1 VTTENLAILF
11 SDVVGSTELSVAMS
25 PEAAD
30 EVRRGYFSVLR
41 QAAAAT
47 GGHEVKGLGD
57 GIMVTFASASAAL
70 ACAVA
75 MQQGVECDYR
85 DRSYSVGLRIGL
97 SGGEVT
103 ADDGDYYGDCVIEA
117 ARLCGICEG
126 GQILSAAVVP
136 LMAGRRN
143 RHVCRSVG
151 VMTLKGLPDPVD
163 TVEVMWE
170 PLVTTEAG
178 GAVPLQPR
186 LTVRPAVGM
195 VGREGETSLLA
206 AAYKRV
212 ASGEGREIIF
222 VSGEAGLGKTTLV
235 AEAARTAHRAGASVL
250 FGHAEEDM
258 ATPYQLFAESLGHY
272 VNNVE
277 DQQLRRH
284 TDAHGA
290 ELTRLIPALR
300 SRVAEVPQ
308 PKATDSDTER
318 YLLFTA
324 VVEFL
329 AEASIDD
336 PVMLIFDDIQW
347 ADAGSLLLLRH
358 LAATELPM
366 RVLLVATM
374 RDHELPNAKELR
386 DTVGELWRQRSVSR
400 MELEGL
406 NHGDVLS
413 YMEAMAGHKL
423 GEDGVA
429 LAHAVHRETDGNPF
443 FLSEVLR
450 FLAETGAIFQD
461 AAGQWTAS
469 ESLGPLA
476 LPDSVRE
483 VIGGRVARLGDRA
496 ERSLSVAAVIGRRF
510 DFDLLTRATR
520 FPEEEVLEI
529 LEAATAAALVRE
541 VAGPPGHYTFAHALI
556 RHTIYESLGPTR
568 RARAHRQV
576 AEGLEDICGSHPG
589 PRVGELARH
598 WLNATGGSASGR
610 AIRYARQ
617 AGDAA
622 LSALAPADA
631 LRYFTQA
638 NELLEQVDD
647 PDPVLALDLIIGL
660 GTAQRQTGDPA
671 FRDTLLE
678 AARRAAE
685 FGDTERLVAAA
696 LANNRGF
703 YSAVGATDSAK
714 VEVLETALGDL
725 PEHDPERA
733 LVLATLC
740 SELTH
745 GSPLDRR
752 QALAGEAESIA
763 IRSGDDTTCVRV
775 LNHLYIPLQVP
786 QLLGPALTR
795 TTDSLRRAER
805 IGDPALLYWA
815 AMWRYQTAARAA
827 DIDELER
834 CLDIHGAMTEKLGQ
848 PMFAW
853 GHAFLRGQRAFI
865 AGDTAGAEAL
875 AAEALQIGTDSGQ
888 PDASLI
894 YGTQLIMVRGQRG
907 TMNEL
912 IPLIEQMAAD
922 APEISPWMF
931 GSLLAKAHVEVDHTD
946 AAIGQLEAFAAA
958 GFDLR
963 MDHVWLSG
971 MVDYADAAV
980 VCGDPT
986 YASPLFDRL
995 APWHAQL
1002 PATGASALPPV
1013 SHYLGGLAGV
1023 LGRYDEADAYFS
1035 QAAAVSKKL
1044 GAKFFSSR
1052 TDLWWGNVLVK
1063 RDRPGDADAAR
1074 ARLTSAQRVAR
1085 DHGYG
1090 DVERRATEAL
1100 GALGPSGAFGALGG

>member
-1 VTTENLAILF
+1 VTTENLAVLF
-11 SDVVGSTELSVAMS
+11 SDVVGSTELSLAMP

-41 QAAAAT
+41 QAVAAT
-47 GGHEVKGLGD
+47 GGNEVKGLGD
-57 GIMVTFASASAAL
+57 GIMVTFGSASAAL
-70 ACAVA
+70 ACSVA
-75 MQQGVECDYR
+75 MQQGVEYDNR
-85 DRSYSVGLRIGL
+85 DRTYSVGLRIGL

-117 ARLCGICEG
+117 ARLCSICEG
-126 GQILSAAVVP
+126 GQILSASVVP

-143 RHVCRSVG
+143 PHVCRPVG
-151 VMTLKGLPDPVD
+151 AMSLKGLPDPVD
-163 TVEVMWE
+163 TVEVIWE
-170 PLVTTEAG
+170 PLVTPETG
-178 GAVPLQPR
+178 GGVPLQTR
-186 LTVRPAVGM
+186 LTVRPTVGV
-195 VGREGETSLLA
+195 VGRDVETAVLA
-206 AAYKRV
+206 AAFRRV
-212 ASGEGREIIF
+212 ANGEGREIVL
-222 VSGEAGLGKTTLV
+222 VSGEAGLGKTTLL
-235 AEAARTAHRAGASVL
+235 AEAARASHRTGASVL
-250 FGHAEEDM
+250 FGHCEEDM

-272 VNNVE
+272 INTIDE
-277 DQQLRRH
+277 ERLSRH
-284 TDAHGA
+284 ARAHGA

-300 SRVAEVPQ
+300 SRIADVPQ

-324 VVEFL
+324 VVGLL
-329 AEASIDD
+329 AEASADD
-336 PVMLIFDDIQW
+336 PVILIFDDIQW
-347 ADAGSLLLLRH
+347 ADSGSLLLLRH
-358 LAATELPM
+358 LATTELPM
-366 RVLLVATM
+366 RVLILATL
-374 RDHELPNAKELR
+374 RDHELPNAKDLR
-386 DTVGELWRQRSVSR
+386 DTVGELWRHRGVSR
-400 MELEGL
+400 LELGGL

-413 YMEAMAGHKL
+413 YMEAVAGHKL
-423 GEDGVA
+423 PEDGVA

-450 FLAETGAIFQD
+450 HLAETGAIYQD
-461 AAGQWTAS
+461 EAGQWTTS
-469 ESLGPLA
+469 GSLGSMA

-483 VIGGRVARLGDRA
+483 VVGGRVARLGDRA
-496 ERSLSVAAVIGRRF
+496 ERSLSVAAVIGRSF

-520 FPEEEVLEI
+520 LPEDEVLEI

-541 VAGPPGHYTFAHALI
+541 VAGPPGHYIFAHALI
-556 RHTIYESLGPTR
+556 RHTIYEGLGPTR

-576 AEGLEDICGSHPG
+576 AEALEDICGGHPG
-589 PRVGELARH
+589 PRVGELAWQ
-598 WLNATGGSASGR
+598 WLNASGGAASGR
-610 AIRYARQ
+610 GIRYARQ

-622 LSALAPADA
+622 LGALAPADA

-647 PDPVLALDLIIGL
+647 PDPVLALDLVIGL
-660 GTAQRQTGDPA
+660 GTAQRQTGDPV

-703 YSAVGATDSAK
+703 YSAIGATDSEK
-714 VEVLETALGDL
+714 VEVLETALHDL
-725 PEHDPERA
+725 GEVAPERA

-740 SELTH
+740 SELAH
-745 GSPLDRR
+745 GSPLERR
-752 QALAGEAESIA
+752 QALAEEAESIA
-763 IRSGDDTTCVRV
+763 KLSGDDTTCLRV

-786 QLLGPALTR
+786 ELLGPALAR
-795 TTDSLRRAER
+795 TTDALMRAER
-805 IGDPALLYWA
+805 LGDPALLYWA
-815 AMWRYQTAARAA
+815 AMWRYQTAARSG

-834 CLDIHGAMTEKLGQ
+834 CLEIHGAMAAQLGQ
-848 PMFAW
+848 PVFAW

-865 AGDTAGAEAL
+865 AGDTDRAEEL

-888 PDASLI
+888 PDAALI

-912 IPLIEQMAAD
+912 IPLIEKMASD

-931 GSLLAKAHVEVDHTD
+931 GSLLAKAHVEVDGTHE
-946 AAIGQLEAFAAA
+946 ALAQLEAFAAS
-958 GFDLR
+958 GFGLR

-980 VCGDPT
+980 ACGDPT
-986 YASPLFDRL
+986 YATPLFERL

-1035 QAAAVSKKL
+1035 HAAAVSERL
-1044 GAKFFSSR
+1044 GAKFFAAR
-1052 TDLWWGNVLVK
+1052 TDLWWGNVLAR
-1063 RDRPGDADAAR
+1063 RDRLGDADAAR
-1074 ARLTSAQRVAR
+1074 ARLTKAQRAAR
-1085 DHGYG
+1085 AQGYA
-1090 DVERRATEAL
+1090 DVNRRATEAL
-1100 GALGPSGAFGALGG
+1100 ESLGH